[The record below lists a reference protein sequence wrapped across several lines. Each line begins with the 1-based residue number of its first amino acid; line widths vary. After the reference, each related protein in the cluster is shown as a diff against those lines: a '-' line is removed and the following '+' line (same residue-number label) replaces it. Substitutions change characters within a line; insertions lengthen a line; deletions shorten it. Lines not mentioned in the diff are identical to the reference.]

1 MSADNKAKWMCAGGC
16 EGDIVISTRV
26 RLARNLSD
34 VPFPG
39 TMSDDQAEQVLQ
51 RVRKVLEPGGEN
63 QETFWRVQKTSDLS
77 NLERLFLVEQH
88 LISPVLA
95 NSRSAAVALS
105 SDASVSIMIN
115 EEDHLRVQAI
125 LPGLELDKAFEL
137 ANDCDDVLESALPV
151 AFHEEYGY
159 LTACPTNAGTGMRAS
174 VMIHLP
180 ALVSSGHIGRV
191 LTAIGQFGLM
201 ARGLYGE
208 GTQATGNVF
217 QISNQVTSGL
227 NEQEILKNLSSV
239 ISQIVSQERA
249 LLRRM
254 LAREKTKLEDKV
266 YRALGTLQNARIL
279 TGQEAMSL
287 LSDLRLGVAAGLLG
301 DSGSCPL
308 NELLVSL
315 QPGSLQHSAG
325 RPLSAGERDIARA
338 DIARNI
344 VVDRIREG
352 DNQ

>member
-1 MSADNKAKWMCAGGC
+1 MMHENRAKWMCAGGR

-39 TMSDDQAEQVLQ
+39 TMNEEQAEQVLERVSHVLQ
-51 RVRKVLEPGGEN
+51 PDTESSTASWRVRK
-63 QETFWRVQKTSDLS
+63 TADLS
-77 NLERLFLVEQH
+77 SFERLFLVEQH

-95 NSRSAAVALS
+95 SSRSGAVALS
-105 SDASVSIMIN
+105 EDASVSIMIN
-115 EEDHLRVQAI
+115 EEDHLRIQAI
-125 LPGLELDKAFEL
+125 LPGLELEQAYDLSNEF
-137 ANDCDDVLESALPV
+137 DDALEAALPI

-180 ALVSSGHIGRV
+180 GLASAGHIGRV
-191 LTAIGQFGLM
+191 LAAIGQFGLM

-208 GTQATGNVF
+208 GTQATGNIF

-239 ISQIVSQERA
+239 ISQIVSQERV
-249 LLRRM
+249 LLGRM
-254 LAREKTKLEDKV
+254 LTRERAKLEDKV

-279 TGQEAMSL
+279 SGQESMSL

-301 DSGSCPL
+301 DSGTCPL
-308 NELLVSL
+308 NELLVNL

-325 RPLSAGERDIARA
+325 RTLLPGERDVTRA
-338 DIARNI
+338 DMARKI
-344 VVDRIREG
+344 VIDRIRE
-352 DNQ
+352 DEK

>member
-1 MSADNKAKWMCAGGC
+1 MSKANRAKWMCAGGR
-16 EGDIVISTRV
+16 EGDVVISTRV

-39 TMSDDQAEQVLQ
+39 TMNEEQSADVLKRVSQVLQ
-51 RVRKVLEPGGEN
+51 SKDCESGVA
-63 QETFWRVQKTSDLS
+63 WRMTRTAELS
-77 NLERLFLVEQH
+77 GIERLCLVEQH

-95 NSRSAAVALS
+95 NSRSGAVALS
-105 SDASVSIMIN
+105 PDASLAIMIN
-115 EEDHLRVQAI
+115 EEDHLRIQAI
-125 LPGLELDKAFEL
+125 LPGLELEQAYEL
-137 ANDCDDVLESALPV
+137 ADRYDNLLEANLPY

-191 LTAIGQFGLM
+191 LAAIGQFGLM

-227 NEQEILKNLSSV
+227 AEQEILKNLSSV
-239 ISQIVSQERA
+239 VSQIVSQERA

-254 LAREKTKLEDKV
+254 RTNDRLKLEDKV

-279 TGQEAMSL
+279 SGQEAMSL
-287 LSDLRLGVAAGLLG
+287 LSDLRLGVAAGLLR
-301 DSGSCPL
+301 DSTVCPL
-308 NELLVSL
+308 NELLVNL
-315 QPGSLQHSAG
+315 QPGSLQGAAG
-325 RPLSAGERDIARA
+325 RMLSPEERDRARA
-338 DIARNI
+338 DIARGI
-344 VVDRIREG
+344 VVHEIKEG
-352 DNQ
+352 EEQ